1 VAQRLAVVTGASSG
15 IGRATAMQLAARGWR
30 VVAVARRRDRLEALA
45 GQAAAVGGGEIVVE
59 ALDGADADAVAAMA
73 QRVLTRYGTPGA
85 VVNSAGA
92 GVWRWPEDT
101 PPELM
106 EQLLDAPFRSAY
118 HVTFGFLGAMLA
130 AGDGVVVHVGSPA
143 SLVAWPSATGYTI
156 SRWALR
162 GFHEALV
169 QDLHGTGV
177 HSCHVLFGE
186 VTSEYFVANPDSYG
200 FIPTVGRM
208 IPAITPAEAAEVI
221 VRTLHRPRPLVLHPM
236 VHRLLYASHR
246 VAPGVVRVLAR
257 ATGRRRPT

>member
-1 VAQRLAVVTGASSG
+1 VAQQLAVVTGASSG

-30 VVAVARRRDRLEALA
+30 VIAVARRRDRLEALA
-45 GQAAAVGGGEIVVE
+45 DQAAAVGGGEIVVE

-73 QRVLTRYGTPGA
+73 ERVQTRYGTPGA
-85 VVNSAGA
+85 IVNSAGA

-118 HVTFGFLGAMLA
+118 HVTYGFLEAMLA
-130 AGDGVVVHVGSPA
+130 AGQGVVVHVGSPA

-169 QDLHGTGV
+169 QDLHGTGL

-186 VTSEYFVANPDSYG
+186 VTSEYFVANPDSYE
-200 FIPTVGRM
+200 FVPTVGRL

-221 VRTLHRPRPLVLHPM
+221 VRTLHRPRPLVVHPM
-236 VHRLLYASHR
+236 VHRLLHASYL

-257 ATGRRRPT
+257 ATGRQRRG